1 MSKYDAMLVTI
12 DAVRHGEPG
21 RDIERSLK
29 MEKVIVNGV
38 IQLKFDMLQAAA
50 LGAIMYYF
58 GVWLRSKISWLVKL
72 SIPAPAVG
80 GLFVAIVSAILH
92 ARGVV
97 QFAFDN
103 TLQSV
108 FMICFFCTVGLNASY
123 KLVLKGGLMVA
134 GFWGISALVSVL
146 QNAIGIP
153 IAMSFGLNPLMGIIG
168 GSIPMVGGL
177 GTAGAFGALFED
189 EYGIAGALSAGI
201 ACATF
206 GMVAGSI
213 VGGPMGEW
221 ILKKHKIKTPNEM
234 KHSLLLSTRD
244 DAIME
249 EVGEAAREADLANA
263 VNDDEEDKV
272 SGPHLMKNVTWVL
285 IAAGFGSA
293 VSYYLKKAGITLP
306 SYLGAM
312 MVAILIRNIGDK
324 TNLYTVDSKCIG
336 MIGDI
341 SLALFITMA
350 INSLQLWQLANLAL
364 PLVVMMAAQV
374 ALILFMAYFLV
385 FIPFGKN
392 YDSAVMASG
401 LCGFGLGATPNALVC
416 MQAIT
421 NKYGYSEKAFYVVP
435 IVGAFLVDISNA
447 AVITLMAGFFR

>member
-1 MSKYDAMLVTI
+1 
-12 DAVRHGEPG
+12 
-21 RDIERSLK
+21 
-29 MEKVIVNGV
+29 MEKILVNGV
-38 IQLKFDMLQAAA
+38 TQLKFDMLQAAA

-58 GVWLRSKISWLVKL
+58 GVWVRSKVPWLVKL

-80 GLFVAIVSAILH
+80 GLFVAAAAAILQ
-92 ARGVV
+92 ANGIV

-108 FMICFFCTVGLNASY
+108 FMVCFFCTVGLNASY

-134 GFWGISALVSVL
+134 GFWVVSALVSGL

-153 IAMSFGLNPLMGIIG
+153 IAASFGLDPLMGIIG
-168 GSIPMVGGL
+168 GSIPMIGGL
-177 GTAGAFGALFED
+177 GTAAAFGALFED
-189 EYGIAGALSAGI
+189 EYAVSGALSAAI

-206 GMVAGSI
+206 GMIAGSV
-213 VGGPMGEW
+213 VGGPLGEW
-221 ILKKHKIKTPNEM
+221 LIKKHKLKTPNDM
-234 KHSLLLSTRD
+234 KQSVLTGASGELVNARA
-244 DAIME
+244 DAVLE
-249 EVGEAAREADLANA
+249 EVGETAKEAVPTDIVN
-263 VNDDEEDKV
+263 NDDEDKV
-272 SGPHLMKNVTWVL
+272 SGPHLMINIAWVL

-324 TNLYTVDSKCIG
+324 TDWYAVDSKCIG

-350 INSLQLWQLANLAL
+350 INSLQLWQLTNLAL
-364 PLVVMMAAQV
+364 PLVIMMAAQV
-374 ALILFMAYFLV
+374 VLILLIAYFLV
-385 FIPFGKN
+385 FMLFGKN

-416 MQAIT
+416 MKAIT
-421 NKYGYSEKAFYVVP
+421 DKYGYSEKAFFVVP

-447 AVITLMAGFFR
+447 AVITIMAGFFR